1 MSERKLK
8 VLQIN
13 KLYAPDIGGVERVA
27 QQIAEGLAEQTQ
39 MQVLVCQKK
48 GKRTEQKVNGIPVT
62 RSKTLGTKFSMP
74 ISFGFFRDLRRLC
87 REQDLLLF
95 FAYASHPGRM
105 GRALPKPASCPV
117 CKS

>member
-8 VLQIN
+8 VLQVN

-95 FAYASHPGRM
+95 HMPFPLGDLAYLLSLIHI
-105 GRALPKPASCPV
+105 
-117 CKS
+117 

>member
-1 MSERKLK
+1 MSEKKLS

-13 KLYAPDIGGVERVA
+13 KLYAPDIGGVERVI

-48 GKRTEQKVNGIPVT
+48 GERKEEKVSGIPVT

-87 REQDLLLF
+87 KGKDLLLF
-95 FAYASHPGRM
+95 HMPFPLGDLAYLFSGYKGKTA
-105 GRALPKPASCPV
+105 V
-117 CKS
+117 W